1 MLPSET
7 ANGSEGDAYRYTK
20 KVLMTLPNRWALQS
34 IYEKIAQERG
44 ISSWTRAAYQDVRAH
59 FFRDGQCKIRFAPGA
74 ARLAF
79 GELSLGT
86 GDEEPG
92 PIGRLHDIIRI
103 ISIAHSRE
111 YDRYLGMDGR
121 RPSFKELDEI
131 YGQKIA
137 KHWSTMKRM
146 LRRRKYGQRRYNIIP
161 LDEFE
166 TAKEYA
172 EYTKPHVWCHLNSKN
187 MFDHYRMANA
197 GDKKLPVKLYLAV
210 LPGFKNLTESDEL
223 YGESMLGIDI
233 GPGGRLV
240 HVNNRWNHA
249 HDNVDVRKGDNKYNE
264 VELSDLLGGPFF
276 ELCPPYGHDT
286 YRELV
291 VRMREERLTNNA
303 KVIADRKKITK
314 SICLGKN
321 RIRRSGTFT
330 DPRDGNTYRTETIG
344 GRTWMAD
351 PLRYSPTKIPEIP
364 ENLKNLEAVLC
375 PVRPE
380 IKVFL
385 PILCVTRTE
394 EGLACSIDWQ
404 HPADAET
411 VNGITHECNGRV
423 NDSVYVHH
431 DMPNNYVVKTSSRCY
446 VSMGGNIDVYDAI
459 YNVFLDGVKIGDTI
473 IDGSLL
479 EDLSSFI
486 EFGQGDNYWAQ
497 VRDERER
504 TVRDAL
510 EKANLPHDETSVTV
524 VTDMLVKEYGNGRG
538 IGEFRL
544 SDQVGNSATY
554 GRASLLLL
562 THSNIMPHSRNYSRF
577 GKARELI
584 TYRYKAD
591 VLTPETEAI
600 IRALDPSITVSMA
613 VEDGSHGV
621 LYSHEDIEKSI
632 PEGWRLPTLDDLYRL
647 YSALGGKVIR
657 SGAEDCRKMC
667 SNSWSNGRAFTMCG
681 VRIPRQL
688 NNDDAY
694 PSLYITTDQ
703 GRCDIVHD
711 NEGEDDEIRKTGK
724 SAPDIMRNLLGFG
737 PLAKFAGQESGATQ
751 QSTFGN
757 VTPFVSQEVGITD
770 LVDNDENVRGQI
782 HWFRSAR
789 VDLVGD
795 KLIMHTDVERQEE
808 RRLVGD
814 GQYITDEDFIQHNKF
829 TNSRRRFLFLVR
841 D

>member
-7 ANGSEGDAYRYTK
+7 SNGSEGTAYRYTK
-20 KVLMTLPNRWALQS
+20 KVLMALPNRCSLQS
-34 IYEKIAQERG
+34 IYEKVAQERG

-103 ISIAHSRE
+103 ISIAHSGE

-131 YGQKIA
+131 YGQRIA
-137 KHWSTMKRM
+137 KHWSAMKRM
-146 LRRRKYGQRRYNIIP
+146 LRRRKYGQRRYKIIP

-172 EYTKPHVWCHLNSKN
+172 EYTKPHVWCHLNSKS
-187 MFDHYRMANA
+187 MFDHYRMASA

-210 LPGFKNLTESDEL
+210 LPGFEDLTENDEL

-249 HDNVDVRKGDNKYNE
+249 HDNLDVRKGDNKYDE

-286 YRELV
+286 YRELA
-291 VRMREERLTNNA
+291 VRMREERLAINA
-303 KVIADRKKITK
+303 KVIADRKAITK

-330 DPRDGNTYRTETIG
+330 DPRDGNAYRTETIG

-364 ENLKNLEAVLC
+364 ENPENLKATLC

-380 IKVFL
+380 IKVFF

-394 EGLACSIDWQ
+394 EGLTCSIDWQ
-404 HPADAET
+404 HPADVET
-411 VNGITHECNGRV
+411 ANGITHECNGRV
-423 NDSVYVHH
+423 NDSVYVHRY
-431 DMPNNYVVKTSSRCY
+431 MSNNYVVKTSSRCY

-459 YNVFLDGVKIGDTI
+459 YNVFLEGVKIGDTI

-479 EDLSSFI
+479 DDESSYHVD
-486 EFGQGDNYWAQ
+486 FGQGDNYWAQ
-497 VRDERER
+497 VREEREQ

-510 EKANLPHDETSVTV
+510 MKANLPHDEPSVTV

-554 GRASLLLL
+554 RRASLALL
-562 THSNIMPHSRNYSRF
+562 TYSNVMPYSRNYSRF
-577 GKARELI
+577 GKTMNLI

-600 IRALDPSITVSMA
+600 IRALDPSITVSMT

-621 LYSHEDIEKSI
+621 LYSHEDIKKAV

-657 SGAEDCRKMC
+657 SGAEDCHKMC

-688 NNDDAY
+688 NKDDAY

-703 GRCDIVHD
+703 GRCDIVRS
-711 NEGEDDEIRKTGK
+711 NEHEDDEIRETGK

-737 PLAKFAGQESGATQ
+737 PLANPGAIRNSGVD
-751 QSTFGN
+751 N
-757 VTPFVSQEVGITD
+757 VAPFVSQEVGITD
-770 LVDNDENVRGQI
+770 LVDNDENVRRQI

-795 KLIMHTDVERQEE
+795 RLIMHTEVERQEE
-808 RRLVGD
+808 RRMVGD
-814 GQYITDEDFIQHNKF
+814 EQYITDEDYIQHNTF
-829 TNSRRRFLFLVR
+829 TNSRRRFLFLVK

>member
-1 MLPSET
+1 M
-7 ANGSEGDAYRYTK
+7 A
-20 KVLMTLPNRWALQS
+20 LPNRGRLQT
-34 IYEKIAQERG
+34 IYEKIARERG

-79 GELSLGT
+79 DELSLGT

-103 ISIAHSRE
+103 ISIAHSSE

-121 RPSFKELDEI
+121 RPTFKELDKI

-137 KHWSTMKRM
+137 KHWSAMKRM
-146 LRRRKYGQRRYNIIP
+146 LRRRKYGQRRYKIIP

-172 EYTKPHVWCHLNSKN
+172 GYTEPHVWCHLNSRS
-187 MFDHYRMANA
+187 MFDHYRMASVR
-197 GDKKLPVKLYLAV
+197 DKKLPVKLYLAV
-210 LPGFKNLTESDEL
+210 LPGFENLTVNDEL

-249 HDNVDVRKGDNKYNE
+249 HDNLDARKGDNKYDE

-276 ELCPPYGHDT
+276 EICPPYGHDT
-286 YRELV
+286 YHELA
-291 VRMREERLTNNA
+291 VRMREERLANNA
-303 KVIADRKKITK
+303 KVIADRKKFTK
-314 SICLGKN
+314 SIRLGKN

-330 DPRDGNTYRTETIG
+330 DKRDGNTYRTETIG
-344 GRTWMAD
+344 GRTWMAE

-364 ENLKNLEAVLC
+364 GNLENLKSTLC

-394 EGLACSIDWQ
+394 DGLACSIDWH
-404 HPADAET
+404 HPAGEET
-411 VNGITHECNGRV
+411 VNGVIPECNAKG
-423 NDSVYVHH
+423 DTSVYAHLDV
-431 DMPNNYVVKTSSRCY
+431 PNSYVVQTSARCY
-446 VSMGGNIDVYDAI
+446 VSMNGNIDVYDPI
-459 YNVFLDGVKIGDTI
+459 YNVFLNGVKIGDTI

-479 EDLSSFI
+479 EDVSTYLD
-486 EFGQGDNYWAQ
+486 FGLDDGYSAQ

-510 EKANLPHDETSVTV
+510 EKANLPHDESSVTV
-524 VTDMLVKEYGNGRG
+524 VTDMLVKEYTNGQG
-538 IGEFRL
+538 IGEFRVT
-544 SDQVGNSATY
+544 DQAGNSDTY
-554 GRASLLLL
+554 SRASLLLL
-562 THSNIMPHSRNYSRF
+562 TNCSMSHSRNYSRF
-577 GKARELI
+577 GKARELV
-584 TYRYKAD
+584 TYRYKGD
-591 VLTPETEAI
+591 VLTPETETI
-600 IRALDPSITVSMA
+600 IRALEPYITVSMTA
-613 VEDGSHGV
+613 EDGSHGV
-621 LYSHEDIEKSI
+621 LYSPDDVNKAI

-657 SGAEDCRKMC
+657 IGAEDGVCNKIC
-667 SNSWSNGRAFTMCG
+667 YNSWVNGHSFTMCG

-688 NNDDAY
+688 KKDVSY

-703 GRCDIVHD
+703 GRCDIVHVDD
-711 NEGEDDEIRKTGK
+711 NEDDEIRETGK
-724 SAPDIMRNLLGFG
+724 CAPDIMRDLLGFG
-737 PLAKFAGQESGATQ
+737 SLALAGQESGVIRN
-751 QSTFGN
+751 STFGN
-757 VTPFVSQEVGITD
+757 VAPFVSREVCIAD
-770 LVDNDENVRGQI
+770 LRDNDGNVKKRI

-789 VDLVGD
+789 VDLYGGR
-795 KLIMHTDVERQEE
+795 LIMRTELERQEE
-808 RRLVGD
+808 TLMVGD
-814 GQYITDEDFIQHNKF
+814 GQYINDEDFIQYNKF
-829 TNSRRRFLFLVR
+829 TNSRRRFLFLVK

>member
-20 KVLMTLPNRWALQS
+20 KVLMALPNRWALQS
-34 IYEKIAQERG
+34 IYEKVAQERG

-103 ISIAHSRE
+103 ISIAHSSE
-111 YDRYLGMDGR
+111 YDRYLGMDGG
-121 RPSFKELDEI
+121 RPTFKELDEI

-137 KHWSTMKRM
+137 KHWSAMKRM
-146 LRRRKYGQRRYNIIP
+146 LRRRKYGQRRYKIIP

-172 EYTKPHVWCHLNSKN
+172 EYTKPHVWCHLNSQS
-187 MFDHYRMANA
+187 MFDHYRMASA
-197 GDKKLPVKLYLAV
+197 GNKKLPVKLYLAV
-210 LPGFKNLTESDEL
+210 LPGFENLVENDEL

-249 HDNVDVRKGDNKYNE
+249 HDNLDARKGDNKYDE

-276 ELCPPYGHDT
+276 EICPPYGHDT
-286 YRELV
+286 YHELA
-291 VRMREERLTNNA
+291 VRMREDRLANNG

-314 SICLGKN
+314 SIRLGKN

-330 DPRDGNTYRTETIG
+330 DKRDGNTYRTETIG
-344 GRTWMAD
+344 GRTWMAE

-364 ENLKNLEAVLC
+364 GNLENLETTLC

-394 EGLACSIDWQ
+394 DGLICSIDWH
-404 HPADAET
+404 HPADEET
-411 VNGITHECNGRV
+411 ANCIIRECNAKG
-423 NDSVYVHH
+423 DISVYVHH
-431 DMPNNYVVKTSSRCY
+431 DVPNSYVVQTFARCY
-446 VSMGGNIDVYDAI
+446 VSMNGNIDVYDPI
-459 YNVFLDGVKIGDTI
+459 YNVFLNGVKIGDTI

-479 EDLSSFI
+479 EDLTPYLD
-486 EFGQGDNYWAQ
+486 FGQGDNYSAQ

-510 EKANLPHDETSVTV
+510 EKANLPHDESSVTV
-524 VTDMLVKEYGNGRG
+524 VTDMLVKEYTNGRD

-544 SDQVGNSATY
+544 TDQAGNSDTY
-554 GRASLLLL
+554 SRASLLLL
-562 THSNIMPHSRNYSRF
+562 TNCNMSHSRNYSRF
-577 GKARELI
+577 GKARKLV
-584 TYRYKAD
+584 TYRYKGDA
-591 VLTPETEAI
+591 LTPETETI
-600 IRALDPSITVSMA
+600 IRALEPSITVSMT

-621 LYSHEDIEKSI
+621 LYSPDDVNKAI

-657 SGAEDCRKMC
+657 NDDGDCNKIC
-667 SNSWSNGRAFTMCG
+667 YNPWVNGRSFTMCG

-688 NNDDAY
+688 NKYVSY

-703 GRCDIVHD
+703 GRCDIVHFDD
-711 NEGEDDEIRKTGK
+711 NEDVEIRETGK
-724 SAPDIMRNLLGFG
+724 CAPDIMRDLLGFG
-737 PLAKFAGQESGATQ
+737 SLALAGQESGVIRK
-751 QSTFGN
+751 STFGD
-757 VTPFVSQEVGITD
+757 VAPFVSREVCIAD
-770 LVDNDENVRGQI
+770 LLDDDGNVKKRI

-789 VDLVGD
+789 VDLYGGR
-795 KLIMHTDVERQEE
+795 LIMHTKLERQEE
-808 RRLVGD
+808 TLMVGD
-814 GQYITDEDFIQHNKF
+814 GQYINDDDFIQYNKF
-829 TNSRRRFLFLVR
+829 ANSRRRFLFLVK

>member
-20 KVLMTLPNRWALQS
+20 KVLMALPNRARLQA
-34 IYEKIAQERG
+34 IYEEVAQKRG

-111 YDRYLGMDGR
+111 YDRYLGVDGR

-131 YGQKIA
+131 YGQRIA
-137 KHWSTMKRM
+137 KHWSAMKRM
-146 LRRRKYGQRRYNIIP
+146 LRRRKYGQQRYEIIP

-166 TAKEYA
+166 TANKYA
-172 EYTKPHVWCHLNSKN
+172 EYTKPHVWCHLNSKS
-187 MFDHYRMANA
+187 MFDHYRMASA
-197 GDKKLPVKLYLAV
+197 GDKTLPVKLYLAV
-210 LPGFKNLTESDEL
+210 LPGFENLTENDEL

-249 HDNVDVRKGDNKYNE
+249 HDSVDVRKGDNKYDE

-286 YRELV
+286 YRELA
-291 VRMREERLTNNA
+291 VRMREERLANNA
-303 KVIADRKKITK
+303 KVIADRKTITK
-314 SICLGKN
+314 SICRGKN

-330 DPRDGNTYRTETIG
+330 DTRDGNTYRTETIG
-344 GRTWMAD
+344 GRTWMAE
-351 PLRYSPTKIPEIP
+351 PLRYSPTEIPEIP
-364 ENLKNLEAVLC
+364 TNLENLESTLC
-375 PVRPE
+375 PVSPE
-380 IKVFL
+380 IRVFL

-394 EGLACSIDWQ
+394 EGLTCSIDWH
-404 HPADAET
+404 HPADDET
-411 VNGITHECNGRV
+411 ANSIRQECNVRGMPSVDVR
-423 NDSVYVHH
+423 NDV
-431 DMPNNYVVKTSSRCY
+431 PNSYVVKTSTRCY
-446 VSMGGNIDVYDAI
+446 VSMDGDIDVFDSI
-459 YNVFLDGVKIGDTI
+459 YNVFLEGVKIGDTI

-479 EDLSSFI
+479 EDLMPYLDV
-486 EFGQGDNYWAQ
+486 GQDDGYWAQ

-510 EKANLPHDETSVTV
+510 EKANLPHDDSSVAV
-524 VTDMLVKEYGNGRG
+524 VTDMLVKEYSNGRG

-554 GRASLLLL
+554 GRTSLVLL
-562 THSNIMPHSRNYSRF
+562 THSNMAHSHNYARF

-584 TYRYKAD
+584 TYRYKPD

-600 IRALDPSITVSMA
+600 IRALNPGITVSTT

-621 LYSHEDIEKSI
+621 LYSAADIKGAI

-657 SGAEDCRKMC
+657 SGSENGCKLC
-667 SNSWSNGRAFTMCG
+667 SNPWRTGRAFTMCG
-681 VRIPRQL
+681 IRLPRQL
-688 NNDDAY
+688 NNEDAY

-711 NEGEDDEIRKTGK
+711 NDAEDDEIRETGK
-724 SAPDIMRNLLGFG
+724 SAPDIMRALLGFG
-737 PLAKFAGQESGATQ
+737 PLAKIAGQETGVIQ
-751 QSTFGN
+751 KSTFGN
-757 VTPFVSQEVGITD
+757 VAPFVSQEVCVTD
-770 LVDNDENVRGQI
+770 LMDNDGNVRKQI

-795 KLIMHTDVERQEE
+795 QLIMHTETERQEE
-808 RRLVGD
+808 KLMVGD
-814 GQYITDEDFIQHNKF
+814 GQYITDEDFIQYNKF
-829 TNSRRRFLFLVR
+829 TNSRRRFLFLVK

>member
-20 KVLMTLPNRWALQS
+20 KVLMALPNRWSLQS
-34 IYEKIAQERG
+34 IYEKVAQERG

-131 YGQKIA
+131 YGQRIA
-137 KHWSTMKRM
+137 KHWSAMKRM
-146 LRRRKYGQRRYNIIP
+146 LRRRTYGQRRYKIIP
-161 LDEFE
+161 LDDFE

-172 EYTKPHVWCHLNSKN
+172 EYTKPHVWCHLNSQS

-197 GDKKLPVKLYLAV
+197 GDKTLPVKLYLAV
-210 LPGFKNLTESDEL
+210 LPGFENLTETDEL

-249 HDNVDVRKGDNKYNE
+249 HDNLDVRKGDNKYDE

-286 YRELV
+286 YHELA
-291 VRMREERLTNNA
+291 VRMREERLANNA
-303 KVIADRKKITK
+303 KVIADRKVITK

-330 DPRDGNTYRTETIG
+330 DKRDGNTYRTETIG
-344 GRTWMAD
+344 GRTWMAE

-364 ENLKNLEAVLC
+364 GNLETLETTLC

-385 PILCVTRTE
+385 PILCVTHTE
-394 EGLACSIDWQ
+394 DGLTCSIDWR
-404 HPADAET
+404 HPADDET
-411 VNGITHECNGRV
+411 ANDVIQECNARV
-423 NDSVYVHH
+423 NASVYVHH
-431 DMPNNYVVKTSSRCY
+431 NVPNSYVVKTSTRCF
-446 VSMGGNIDVYDAI
+446 VSMDGNIDVYDPI

-473 IDGSLL
+473 IDGSIL
-479 EDLSSFI
+479 EDLTPYLD
-486 EFGQGDNYWAQ
+486 FGQGDNYVEQ
-497 VRDERER
+497 LRNEREQ

-510 EKANLPHDETSVTV
+510 KKANLPHDDSSVAV
-524 VTDMLVKEYGNGRG
+524 VTDMLVNEYSNGRG

-554 GRASLLLL
+554 GRASLVLL
-562 THSNIMPHSRNYSRF
+562 THSNMPHSHNYSRF

-591 VLTPETEAI
+591 ALTPETEAI
-600 IRALDPSITVSMA
+600 IRALEPSLTVS
-613 VEDGSHGV
+613 VTCEDGSHGV
-621 LYSHEDIEKSI
+621 LYSHADIKEAI
-632 PEGWRLPTLDDLYRL
+632 PDGWHLPTLDDLYRL

-657 SGAEDCRKMC
+657 SGAVDCGKMY
-667 SNSWSNGRAFTMCG
+667 SNSWSNGRAFAMCG

-688 NNDDAY
+688 NKDDSY

-703 GRCDIVHD
+703 GRCDIVRS
-711 NEGEDDEIRKTGK
+711 NENEDDEIRETGK
-724 SAPDIMRNLLGFG
+724 SAQDIMRDLLGFG
-737 PLAKFAGQESGATQ
+737 SLALAGQENGVIRK
-751 QSTFGN
+751 STFGN
-757 VTPFVSQEVGITD
+757 VAPFVSQEVCITD
-770 LVDNDENVRGQI
+770 LLDADGNVKTQI

-795 KLIMHTDVERQEE
+795 RLIMHTESERQEE
-808 RRLVGD
+808 RRMVGD
-814 GQYITDEDFIQHNKF
+814 GQYITDEDYIQCNKF
-829 TNSRRRFLFLVR
+829 TNSRRRFLFLVK